1 MTTTPRA
8 SVYSMGPL
16 PGVDLDLRDN
26 VNLWGGPPHALA
38 ALRDARA
45 ERLYAYPSPGSGEL
59 VDALASTLG
68 VRREEIVAGCGSDGV
83 IDAFLRAVTSPGDT
97 IAFAAPTFSMIPV
110 FARLNGLVPVPVPLR
125 ADGAA
130 DVDALLATRARVI
143 YLCSPNNPTGTVTP
157 SDEIRRLVSRAPGV
171 VLVDEAYAEF
181 ANTHDWR
188 PEAPA
193 MERVLITRTF
203 SKAWGLAGLRVGYG
217 VGGCELVA
225 AVARAQGP
233 YTVNALAERC
243 AITALRDDEPWM
255 LRTAAEACA
264 SRDRL
269 ADALRGIDGVRVWE
283 SRGNFVFLEVGA
295 LAPALERTFRSHGI
309 GVRVFERTESVD
321 TALRIGVAPWPH
333 LARVLDAAREFFGTE
348 AAACA

>member
-1 MTTTPRA
+1 MNAMPT
-8 SVYSMGPL
+8 SVYSAGRL

-38 ALRDARA
+38 ALRAARD
-45 ERLYAYPSPGSGEL
+45 EDLLVYPSPGGGEL

-68 VRREEIVAGCGSDGV
+68 VRGEEIVAGCGSDGV

-110 FARLNGLVPVPVPLR
+110 FARLNGLVPMPVPLR

-130 DVDALLATRARVI
+130 DIDALLATRARVI
-143 YLCSPNNPTGTVTP
+143 YVCSPNNPTGTVT
-157 SDEIRRLVSRAPGV
+157 SSTDIRRLVSHAPGV

-181 ANTHDWR
+181 ANGHDWR
-188 PEAPA
+188 SEAPA

-217 VGGCELVA
+217 VGGRELVA
-225 AVARAQGP
+225 ATARAQGP

-243 AITALRDDEPWM
+243 AVTALREDEPWM

-269 ADALRGIDGVRVWE
+269 AAALRRIDGARVWE

-295 LAPALERTFRSHGI
+295 LAPALERTLRSHRI
-309 GVRVFERTESVD
+309 GVRVFERMEGVD
-321 TALRIGVAPWPH
+321 TALRIGVAPWPR
-333 LARVLDAAREFFGTE
+333 LVRVLDATRAFLCAE
-348 AAACA
+348 AAECA